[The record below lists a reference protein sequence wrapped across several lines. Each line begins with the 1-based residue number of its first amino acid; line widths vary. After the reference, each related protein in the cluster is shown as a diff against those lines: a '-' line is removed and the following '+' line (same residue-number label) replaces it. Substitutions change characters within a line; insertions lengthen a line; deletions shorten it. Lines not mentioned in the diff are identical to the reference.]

1 MNQQQ
6 LAGVID
12 RWRGFEDDDY
22 GMGKKL
28 QDLWEEAHPVS
39 PAYDDPGILSLVE
52 LLTKEFLC
60 QKAQEL
66 HRGYFVEGG
75 GLQTFGQLY
84 DYLEEC

>member
-6 LAGVID
+6 LGGVID
-12 RWRGFEDDDY
+12 RWRGIEDDNY

-28 QDLWEEAHPVS
+28 QDLWEEAYPVS

-52 LLTKEFLC
+52 LLAKEFPC

-66 HRGYFVEGG
+66 RRGYFVEGG

-84 DYLEEC
+84 DYLEQC